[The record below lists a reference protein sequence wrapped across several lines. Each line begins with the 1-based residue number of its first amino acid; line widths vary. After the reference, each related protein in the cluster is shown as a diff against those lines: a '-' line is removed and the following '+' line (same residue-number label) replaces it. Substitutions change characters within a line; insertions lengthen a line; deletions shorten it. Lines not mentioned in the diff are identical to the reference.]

1 MEAKL
6 RFIGE
11 IEVDAEAV
19 VDLEEAQDESAGL
32 LQDKLAADCL
42 GNEGI

>member
-32 LQDKLAADCL
+32 LQVKLAADCL